1 MKSDLLKPKRNAE
14 PCSTL
19 RFFLGKFALLH
30 RRLRHFDQLRCR
42 QIVMNIKRLDEEKLL
57 KSSHAYEQTIALVL
71 RAPGDLTSVMDF
83 RKGNYFLPVVE
94 LIFEIH

>member
-1 MKSDLLKPKRNAE
+1 
-14 PCSTL
+14 
-19 RFFLGKFALLH
+19 
-30 RRLRHFDQLRCR
+30 
-42 QIVMNIKRLDEEKLL
+42 MNIKRLDEEKLL